1 MTGRAKWA
9 AAAAVLLVV
18 AVGGLR
24 VSNAAAWSGST
35 RTPSELAQSSRQHM
49 VLTSSG
55 PAQGLVVPTPGSCA
69 PTDSQNPLSQ
79 YLGNVVNHIPVIGNV
94 TQVVGL
100 VGTVL
105 GTMVSWVSDPNQGAQ
120 AVGSWALWNVTGYN
134 PEQPACYSTT
144 SPYGFFSSVF
154 LGNVQLGAD
163 SVFSDAYNALAAAS
177 IVLVLFAG
185 ALRLVRGMSD
195 REVRGEHLILD
206 TVVRVVA
213 SVGAIYVSFAVL
225 AWLLPV
231 ITTFGVWLFGQLLSV
246 AGAPAVRDPL
256 GVLLFTSAAPILHL
270 GLMGLIALPFAI
282 WFLMRMVGLL
292 IIRFLVLCFGV
303 MFLPLLIAVAVY
315 DPRSKVVRWW
325 AEALASAAIIPVITA
340 ALLGATLGLALRFG
354 EGSPSDGMFSMAL
367 VAEVVVA
374 LGGMWLCGRVLRALL
389 FHDIAGGGHP
399 FDPLRNF
406 VSRAVGMAVLL
417 PAAAGGL
424 LAGPLGGAAGAA
436 SGGGGGGLAALL
448 GQRARATQ
456 PASGGA
462 GNAASGIPGS
472 PAEVLG
478 MFSGSA
484 AGAEVA
490 EAATPDLPAETMPAG
505 RWAALSADPQLGGAM
520 ERLKTAVLAHVTRT
534 GHMGVAPEEREH
546 FVRAAWTAR
555 APAAQEAA

>member
-1 MTGRAKWA
+1 MKGGAKWA
-9 AAAAVLLVV
+9 AVATVLLVV
-18 AVGGLR
+18 ALSGLH
-24 VSNAAAWSGST
+24 VSDAAAFDVT
-35 RTPSELAQSSRQHM
+35 RTATSPAVSPRAPV
-49 VLTSSG
+49 VLTSSS

-69 PTDSQNPLSQ
+69 PSDSQNPLSQ

-120 AVGSWALWNVTGYN
+120 AVGSWALWNITGYN
-134 PEQPACYSTT
+134 PEQPACYRTT

-154 LGNVQLGAD
+154 LGNVQLGAE
-163 SVFSDAYNALAAAS
+163 SVFSDAYNALADAS

-206 TVVRVVA
+206 TVVRVVVG
-213 SVGAIYVSFAVL
+213 VGAIYVSFAVL
-225 AWLLPV
+225 AWLLPLASA
-231 ITTFGVWLFGQLLSV
+231 FGVWLFGQLLSV

-256 GVLLFTSAAPILHL
+256 GVLLFTSAAPILRL
-270 GLMGLIALPFAI
+270 GLMGLIVLPFAI
-282 WFLMRMVGLL
+282 WFLLRMVGLL
-292 IIRFLVLCFGV
+292 IIRFLVICFGV

-325 AEALASAAIIPVITA
+325 AEALASAAIIPVVTS
-340 ALLGATLGLALRFG
+340 ALLGGTLGLALRFG
-354 EGSPSDGMFSMAL
+354 EGSPSDGMFSTAL

-374 LGGMWLCGRVLRALL
+374 LGGMWLCGRVVRALL

-399 FDPLRNF
+399 FDPIRNF
-406 VSRAVGMAVLL
+406 VGRAVGMAVLL

-436 SGGGGGGLAALL
+436 SGGGAGGLAAVL
-448 GQRARATQ
+448 GQRARAKQ
-456 PASGGA
+456 SPGGA
-462 GNAASGIPGS
+462 GGSTGGGVPGS

-478 MFSGSA
+478 LFSGSA

-505 RWAALSADPQLGGAM
+505 RWAALAADPQLGGAM
-520 ERLKTAVLAHVTRT
+520 DRLKTAVLAHVTRT
-534 GHMGVAPEEREH
+534 GQMGVAPEEREH